1 MCTAEVKMLLQSSF
15 HSLYMFSGGD
25 FVRGRSKS
33 GGSYAM
39 RHRLILEKYKFDNF
53 KCLQAHIYIP
63 NGYFYLRW
71 AGQTKFT
78 VLHQMISH
86 KKALFKKN

>member
-1 MCTAEVKMLLQSSF
+1 
-15 HSLYMFSGGD
+15 
-25 FVRGRSKS
+25 
-33 GGSYAM
+33 M

-53 KCLQAHIYIP
+53 KCLRVHIYIP

-78 VLHQMISH
+78 VLQQKSSLTRKRCL
-86 KKALFKKN
+86 KKRKKNIASPVRTSIIAFFHEC